1 MFETTHCTPFS
12 TLLNHCVLWSVVL
25 LLTQFHS
32 GKLSPEYPRRLPLLI
47 CLVQS
52 SLEMYATN
60 RSRSWCILSVLFTIG
75 SLTNF
80 VTAIKLYP
88 SPASLPSQVPAGC
101 RAALSTDIT
110 CGPRFILASD
120 LVREIPFNNTFLGDY
135 CSSACSTSFISFT
148 TNINTRCGN
157 TVYDFGYNNN
167 KTGNDL
173 IAPLKW
179 ARDMACLTGTSPIDY
194 CLPKIHNHTV
204 GYCDDCTLK
213 YFAGMLSNA
222 AGARVISEK
231 GFSSIASSCNVSPTK
246 YPHSTI
252 TIPKPP
258 PA

>member
-1 MFETTHCTPFS
+1 
-12 TLLNHCVLWSVVL
+12 
-25 LLTQFHS
+25 
-32 GKLSPEYPRRLPLLI
+32 
-47 CLVQS
+47 
-52 SLEMYATN
+52 MYATN
-60 RSRSWCILSVLFTIG
+60 CTRSWCILFVLLKIW

-101 RAALSTDIT
+101 RAALSTDVT

-135 CSSACSTSFISFT
+135 CSPACSASFHSFT
-148 TNINTRCGN
+148 TNIDTRCGT

-173 IAPLKW
+173 IAPMKW
-179 ARDMACLTGTSPIDY
+179 ARDMACLTGTSSIDY
-194 CLPKIHNHTV
+194 CLPKIRNHTV

-222 AGARVISEK
+222 AGARVINEK
-231 GFSSIASSCNVSPTK
+231 VFSSIASSCNVSPTR
-246 YPHSTI
+246 YPHSTV

-258 PA
+258 PT